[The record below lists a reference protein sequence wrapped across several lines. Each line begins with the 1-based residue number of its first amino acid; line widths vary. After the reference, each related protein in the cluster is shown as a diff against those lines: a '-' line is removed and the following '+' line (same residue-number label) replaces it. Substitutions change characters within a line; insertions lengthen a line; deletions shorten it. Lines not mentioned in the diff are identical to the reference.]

1 MNNRQLR
8 KHLFSKWPY
17 KEDKDF
23 KNQLRGRKPKWLID
37 GLGNEF
43 KDYKDK
49 LKRPDKKLD
58 CKLYLCK
65 KEEREKVLY
74 EIYSNIVYYNLK
86 VTNKMKSYA
95 FEFCKYAKKQEW
107 YNKVYGE

>member
-37 GLGNEF
+37 GHSILQF
-43 KDYKDK
+43 KSSK
-49 LKRPDKKLD
+49 
-58 CKLYLCK
+58 
-65 KEEREKVLY
+65 
-74 EIYSNIVYYNLK
+74 
-86 VTNKMKSYA
+86 
-95 FEFCKYAKKQEW
+95 
-107 YNKVYGE
+107 